1 MRHTSCV
8 LPSKAI
14 MTECFRSEVVY
25 YNRGLKMEKHV
36 SHHVGVYI
44 NKLCVRFKRDHLL
57 PNKKKKFW
65 LVARKHEVIAT
76 KNYGFVPFPSLLTC
90 FENALL
96 RLVLLRRVAFECQV
110 LRRFCDPKMFRSLK
124 SFCL

>member
-1 MRHTSCV
+1 
-8 LPSKAI
+8 

-57 PNKKKKFW
+57 PNKKKTFLASCKETRSYCDEKLWFC
-65 LVARKHEVIAT
+65 
-76 KNYGFVPFPSLLTC
+76 SLS
-90 FENALL
+90 N
-96 RLVLLRRVAFECQV
+96 
-110 LRRFCDPKMFRSLK
+110 
-124 SFCL
+124 SFDLF